1 MKLKS
6 LFIAASLL
14 VLPFAV
20 QAQDVPATKP
30 AKPAVE
36 NPWFISGGLGLSYS
50 TGSTGVGK
58 LLAPAGQIAAGKY
71 FSPVLG
77 ARLAISGWRGRSAS
91 ATSGQASGFFY
102 GAATIDGMLNISQWI
117 KRYPERLV
125 DISFLLG
132 AGFNR
137 AFEHSVSSLVVRT
150 GLQMGVRLN
159 NAFDFN
165 VEATVNGVSDRWN
178 RRDDHSFDTYVNLLA
193 GVTYKFRSG
202 YKCAT
207 CISMEYI
214 DEDEINEC
222 VNRMRAR
229 ADTVVVE
236 KVVEV
241 EKEVAPQKVVRGIRS
256 HVAFALGKT
265 TVTEDQ
271 LINVMAIADYMN
283 QYPDATATVMGY
295 ADKGTG
301 NAEINERLAK
311 LRAEAVLKC
320 LRDKYGISES
330 RLQVGSKG
338 DTEQPFTT
346 NDWNRVVIIIA
357 E

>member
-14 VLPFAV
+14 ALPLCAD
-20 QAQDVPATKP
+20 AQSVTESKP

-50 TGSTGVGK
+50 TGTTGVGK

-71 FSPVLG
+71 FSPILG

-102 GAATIDGMLNISQWI
+102 GAATIDGLLNISQWI
-117 KRYPERLV
+117 KPYPERPIDV
-125 DISFLLG
+125 SFLLG

-137 AFEHSVSSLVVRT
+137 SFEHSVSSLVVRT
-150 GLQMGVRLN
+150 GLQMGLRLN

-178 RRDDHSFDTYVNLLA
+178 LRDDHSFDTYMNLLV
-193 GVTYKFRSG
+193 GLTYKFRSG
-202 YKCAT
+202 YKCPT
-207 CISMEYI
+207 CISVEYA
-214 DEDEINEC
+214 EEQAINEC
-222 VNRMRAR
+222 VNHMRAR
-229 ADTVVVE
+229 VDTVYVE

-241 EKEVAPQKVVRGIRS
+241 VKEVAPQKTVRGMTA
-256 HVAFALGKT
+256 HVLFGLNKT
-265 TVTEDQ
+265 AVAKDQ
-271 LINVMAIADYMN
+271 MPGIEAIATYLKK
-283 QYPDATATVMGY
+283 YPEAKASVSGYSDKAT
-295 ADKGTG
+295 GT
-301 NAEINERLAK
+301 AAINERLANE
-311 LRAEAVLKC
+311 RAASVVKVLKEN
-320 LRDKYGISES
+320 YGIDES
-330 RLQVGSKG
+330 RLQVAAWG
-338 DTEQPFTT
+338 DSEQPFSN
-346 NDWNRVVIIIA
+346 NDWNRVVILIA

>member
-1 MKLKS
+1 MIKIKTIL
-6 LFIAASLL
+6 LFTAL
-14 VLPFAV
+14 VCALPFGLS
-20 QAQDVPATKP
+20 AQSQSG
-30 AKPAVE
+30 AKE
-36 NPWFISGGLGLSYS
+36 NPWFISGGIGLSYS
-50 TGSTGVGK
+50 TGSAGIGQ
-58 LLAPAGQIAAGKY
+58 LLAPAGQIAGGKY

-77 ARLAISGWRGRSAS
+77 ARLAVSGWRGRYA
-91 ATSGQASGFFY
+91 AEKSGQASGFFY
-102 GAATIDGMLNISQWI
+102 GAATVDGLLNISQLI
-117 KRYPERLV
+117 KRYPERPV
-125 DISFLLG
+125 DVSFILG

-137 AFEHSVSSLVVRT
+137 NFEHSVSSLVVRT
-150 GLQMGVRLN
+150 GLQLGVRLN
-159 NAFDFN
+159 DAFDFN
-165 VEATVNGVSDRWN
+165 AEANINGVSDRWN
-178 RRDDHSFDTYVNLLA
+178 RRDDHSFDTYTNLMA
-193 GVTYKFRSG
+193 GVTYKFGTG
-202 YKCAT
+202 YKCPT
-207 CISMEYI
+207 CISIEYI
-214 DEDEINEC
+214 DEEEINEC

-229 ADTVVVE
+229 VDTVVVE

-256 HVAFALGKT
+256 HVSFGLGKT
-265 TVTEDQ
+265 AVTEDQ

-346 NDWNRVVIIIA
+346 NDWNRVVIMIA